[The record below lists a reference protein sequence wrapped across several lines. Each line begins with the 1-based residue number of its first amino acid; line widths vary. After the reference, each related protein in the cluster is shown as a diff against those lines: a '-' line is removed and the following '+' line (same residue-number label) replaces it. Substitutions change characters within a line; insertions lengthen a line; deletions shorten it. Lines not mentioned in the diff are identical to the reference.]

1 MGEGC
6 QLEMMAL
13 GLRPVCWNATAR
25 VTATPTSSSV
35 TIAAAQFSQDDAI
48 YFAAGDV
55 VDYLPEGN
63 EDGAL
68 TGLTILS
75 VVGQTITFTANHGIS
90 ASGGTLEPTTYASAS
105 ATHKADA
112 FMASN
117 DALPVL
123 GSDSAQEYA

>member
-1 MGEGC
+1 MW
-6 QLEMMAL
+6 QI
-13 GLRPVCWNATAR
+13 VHH
-25 VTATPTSSSV
+25 V
-35 TIAAAQFSQDDAI
+35 
-48 YFAAGDV
+48 
-55 VDYLPEGN
+55 
-63 EDGAL
+63 

-75 VVGQTITFTANHGIS
+75 VVGQTITFTTNHGIG